1 MVTKKISRSA
11 LRISVM
17 RVRNNTECSVG
28 IKTVETV
35 SVLISMNYEPQQ
47 WPQKVEISSPKSNYL
62 RPCPESHNK
71 IP

>member
-1 MVTKKISRSA
+1 MPGNIHSKIITQGVQR
-11 LRISVM
+11 L
-17 RVRNNTECSVG
+17 TERGELTMVG
-28 IKTVETV
+28 IQIVETV

-47 WPQKVEISSPKSNYL
+47 WPQKVEISSPKSNYW